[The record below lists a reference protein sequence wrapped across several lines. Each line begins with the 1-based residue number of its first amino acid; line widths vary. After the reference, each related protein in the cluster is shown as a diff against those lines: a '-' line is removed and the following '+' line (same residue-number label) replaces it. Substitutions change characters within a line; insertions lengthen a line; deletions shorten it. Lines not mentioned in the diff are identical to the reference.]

1 MKFISEPDHGMY
13 EAINKGIR
21 MATGDVIA
29 LCHSDDFMFAKDT
42 VSHVV
47 KKMEETEC
55 DFLYADG
62 IFVNERN
69 TNKVVRKW
77 IGGKYARWKVRC
89 GWLPLHPTCYIKRE
103 VMMKCG
109 LYDESYKIAADTNLL
124 VNYLYNCHLK
134 VAYLPEF
141 VTRMRMGGMSTDS
154 AKRKKV
160 WDEDIRVYTGYGFK
174 PVTLTKLMKMAWKV
188 PQFVQAKFMKLFFEF
203 HHLPL
208 AKRSF
213 FRKPTRPS
221 LPLRKAPPL
230 ISVFSPQG
238 RRGKPPS
245 GALNRY
251 AIRLA
256 DHQRSAP
263 SCAGWDRLGEGF
275 SIVLCC
281 W

>member
-1 MKFISEPDHGMY
+1 MLKVSIITSCYNREKTIRGAVESVLAQDYPDIEYIIVDGASKDKSVEIIRDAIAGHEDKVKFISEPDHGMY

-47 KKMEETEC
+47 KKMEETDC

-62 IFVNERN
+62 IFVNEQN

-103 VMMKCG
+103 VIMKCG

-154 AKRKKV
+154 AKRKKM
-160 WDEDIRVYTGYGFK
+160 WNEDIRVYSGYGFK

-188 PQFVQAKFMKLFFEF
+188 PQFIKAKFM
-203 HHLPL
+203 
-208 AKRSF
+208 
-213 FRKPTRPS
+213 
-221 LPLRKAPPL
+221 
-230 ISVFSPQG
+230 
-238 RRGKPPS
+238 
-245 GALNRY
+245 
-251 AIRLA
+251 
-256 DHQRSAP
+256 
-263 SCAGWDRLGEGF
+263 
-275 SIVLCC
+275 
-281 W
+281 